1 MVGVEFTANF
11 ANKVIGDKIVVD
23 GQLASQLIKEGVAI
37 LDANQSGAVAK
48 TILSKKRDNK

>member
-23 GQLASQLIKEGVAI
+23 GQLASQLIAEGVAI
-37 LDANQSGAVAK
+37 LDASQTAAIAK
-48 TILSKKRDNK
+48 TILSKKRAK

>member
-23 GQLASQLIKEGVAI
+23 GQLASQLIAEGVAI
-37 LDANQSGAVAK
+37 LDVDQSAAVTK
-48 TILSKKRDNK
+48 TILSKKRAK

>member
-23 GQLASQLIKEGVAI
+23 GQLASQLIAEGVAI
-37 LDANQSGAVAK
+37 LDADQSGAVAK
-48 TILSKKRDNK
+48 TILSKKRANK

>member
-23 GQLASQLIKEGVAI
+23 GQLASQLIAEGVAI
-37 LDANQSGAVAK
+37 LDVDQSGAVAK
-48 TILSKKRDNK
+48 TILSKKRANK